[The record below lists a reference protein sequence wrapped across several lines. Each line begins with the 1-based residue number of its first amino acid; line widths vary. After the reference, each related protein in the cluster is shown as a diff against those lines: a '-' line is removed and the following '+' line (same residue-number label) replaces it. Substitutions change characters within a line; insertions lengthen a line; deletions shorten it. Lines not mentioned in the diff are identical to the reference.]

1 MIFTRP
7 VLATLGA
14 VGVIAAATLGFVQG
28 APAAPSGTGTAA
40 ATPKVAA
47 KAEPVLLELFTSQG
61 CSSCPPADKLAE
73 TLAANPGLVVIARP
87 VTYWDRLG
95 WKDTLARESNT
106 TLQQDYARRGLEGRN
121 GVYTPQLV
129 VDGAYGV
136 VGSRADEV
144 AAGVARHGGQSDA
157 AIRVAPQKGGGYAV
171 NLSGSG
177 AGRAELVLV
186 AVTRRVEVGIGSGE
200 NGGRRVAYANVLRAE
215 RKIADWQG
223 GAAQVTVGADNL
235 RVAQA
240 DRYAV
245 VLRMP
250 GGGKVLAARWLA

>member
-1 MIFTRP
+1 MIFNRP

-14 VGVIAAATLGFVQG
+14 VGVIAAATLGLMQS
-28 APAAPSGTGTAA
+28 APAAPAAPGTGNG
-40 ATPKVAA
+40 TPRIAA

-73 TLAANPGLVVIARP
+73 KLAANPDLVVIARP

-95 WKDTLARESNT
+95 WKDTLAQESNT
-106 TLQQDYARRGLEGRN
+106 QLQQAYARRGLEGRN

-129 VDGAYGV
+129 VDGTYGV

-144 AAGVARHGGQSDA
+144 ADGVARHGAKSDA
-157 AIRVAPQKGGGYAV
+157 AIRVAPRQGGGYAV

-200 NGGRRVAYANVLRAE
+200 NGGRKVAYANVLRSE
-215 RKIADWQG
+215 RKIGDWQG
-223 GAAQVTVGADNL
+223 GASE
-235 RVAQA
+235 VAVAASDLKVAKA

-250 GGGKVLAARWLA
+250 DGGKVLAARWLA